1 MPQRA
6 AKRRRR
12 TYFEK
17 RVSPLVQL
25 PRRGVGNLRFL
36 SLLIVVGFVAG
47 FVFRRAR
54 LRAALV
60 FGRARL
66 HAALVLPIER
76 RRAATPLPLLLCRPR
91 RAHLAQHPFQ
101 HRLLPLLLPNPLFH
115 ARDAPLRPRLL
126 SMRRAL
132 PSVTRVLDVPPV
144 NLDRDA
150 APAVLAVARTDEE
163 GAGPFAQAA
172 LEAAGDVRVGRGA
185 DGGRGADVVR
195 DWGRGVVRGGSVSA
209 LGGEGER
216 EDARQARNAA
226 SLKVLMDEKW
236 SPNEGKAREFGGAFE
251 GPA

>member
-6 AKRRRR
+6 AKRRRS

-17 RVSPLVQL
+17 RVSPPGRAAPSTRGRQPEV
-25 PRRGVGNLRFL
+25 PEPPHHRRIRRG
-36 SLLIVVGFVAG
+36 
-47 FVFRRAR
+47 RAR

-66 HAALVLPIER
+66 RAALVLRIER
-76 RRAATPLPLLLCRPR
+76 GRAAAPLPLLLRRPR
-91 RAHLAQHPFQ
+91 RTHLAQ
-101 HRLLPLLLPNPLFH
+101 HRLLPPLLPFLLPNPLFH
-115 ARDAPLRPRLL
+115 ARDAPLQIRPRLL